1 LNVVAIAF
9 GISMLLPGLVPGMVI
24 AGIVVIN
31 GLLLLSLASILVKI
45 G

>member
-1 LNVVAIAF
+1 
-9 GISMLLPGLVPGMVI
+9 MVI